1 MSDLEHRIRRLED
14 RAELHD
20 LAVRYFMAADDDD
33 YEVLGACFA
42 DDGEFSAGGFVGGS
56 TREEIVQFI
65 RTDRESMV
73 ATVHTPDYSLLEFDG
88 EDRAKG
94 VVGAHLELAR
104 GGTTLFGAVRYFDEY
119 VRRDGRWQIR
129 KREMRTIHVGP
140 WDDVASSLTSE
151 LRVRWPGIDP
161 MPADA

>member
-1 MSDLEHRIRRLED
+1 MSDLEARIRHIED
-14 RAELHD
+14 RAELQD

-33 YEVLGACFA
+33 YEALGACFA
-42 DDGEFSAGGFVGGS
+42 DDGEFSAGGFPGGAS
-56 TREEIVQFI
+56 RQEVVDFI
-65 RTDRESMV
+65 REDRKSMV
-73 ATVHTPDYSLLEFDG
+73 ATVHTPNYSLLQVDG
-88 EDRAKG
+88 DTATG

-140 WDDVASSLTSE
+140 WDDVGTSLTE
-151 LRVRWPGIDP
+151 EKRVRWPGIDP
-161 MPADA
+161 MLSDV